1 MIVANT
7 TFSVAQEIA
16 ADWLRWMKTFHL
28 PAVMNTG
35 LPQSY
40 RMLHL
45 LTELDNG
52 AVTYT
57 VQLDFTTRA
66 EYDLYLATQA
76 DAMHQRVQ
84 HRFGGQF
91 VSFDTLLEDV

>member
-1 MIVANT
+1 MIIANT
-7 TFSVAQEIA
+7 TFSVAEATA

-35 LPQSY
+35 LPYSH
-40 RMLHL
+40 RMMHL
-45 LTELDNG
+45 LTELDNE

-57 VQLDFTTRA
+57 VQFDFATRA
-66 EYDLYLATQA
+66 DYDLYLATQSNV
-76 DAMHQRVQ
+76 MQQRIQ

-91 VSFDTLLEDV
+91 VSFDTLLEEV

>member
-1 MIVANT
+1 MIIANT
-7 TFSVAQEIA
+7 TFSIAEETA

-28 PAVMNTG
+28 PAVINTG
-35 LPQSY
+35 LPQRH
-40 RMLHL
+40 RMMHL

-57 VQLDFTTRA
+57 VQLDFATRA
-66 EYDLYLATQA
+66 DYDLYLATQA
-76 DAMHQRVQ
+76 DAMHQRIQ

-91 VSFDTLLEDV
+91 VSFDTLLKEV

>member
-1 MIVANT
+1 MIIANT
-7 TFSVAQEIA
+7 TFSVAEDVA
-16 ADWLRWMKTFHL
+16 ADWLRWMKTFYL
-28 PAVMNTG
+28 PAIMKTG
-35 LPQSY
+35 LPQTH

-57 VQLDFTTRA
+57 VQLDFALRA
-66 EYDLYLATQA
+66 DYDLYLATQA
-76 DAMHQRVQ
+76 DAMQQRVQ

-91 VSFDTLLEDV
+91 VSFDTLLQDV